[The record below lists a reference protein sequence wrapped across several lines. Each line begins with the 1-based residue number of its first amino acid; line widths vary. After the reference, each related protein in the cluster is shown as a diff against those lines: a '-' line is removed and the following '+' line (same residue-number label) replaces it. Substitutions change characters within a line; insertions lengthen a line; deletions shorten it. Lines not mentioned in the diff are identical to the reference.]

1 MFVPKINTWNDDA
14 DIKAFI
20 KENNFGIFILT
31 DSKGVPH
38 ATHIPILLEQTE
50 SGKAVLHG
58 HVSKANI
65 AAQLIDTVENAL
77 VIFHGAHAYVSS
89 SWYEKENVSTW
100 NYTAVHIY
108 GKIRQLTSEELL
120 KNVTHLTEKYESSM
134 KKPRQVE
141 SMSEEMLRKELRGI
155 VGFEMTL
162 DDVQAKRK
170 LSQNRNDRDYI
181 NIVNELEH
189 TADAAA
195 QATASDMKKMRDLGY
210 LPES

>member
-50 SGKAVLHG
+50 SGSAVLHG

-195 QATASDMKKMRDLGY
+195 RATASDMKKMRDLGY

>member
-38 ATHIPILLEQTE
+38 ATHIPILLEQNE
-50 SGKAVLHG
+50 SGSAVLHG